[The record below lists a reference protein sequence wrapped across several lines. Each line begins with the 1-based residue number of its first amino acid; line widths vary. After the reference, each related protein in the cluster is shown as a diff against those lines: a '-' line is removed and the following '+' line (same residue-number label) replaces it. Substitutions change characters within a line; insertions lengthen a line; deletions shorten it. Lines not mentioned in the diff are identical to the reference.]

1 MVQHLHICQALRLGR
16 CHTVLYCLFPAD
28 SVGSNFTGW
37 EPVDRTYA
45 RSHTIKINSVF
56 VLLALTILTNFL
68 FQYF

>member
-37 EPVDRTYA
+37 EVGNHWIDIRQKSRHQDKQCICAVGPYDI
-45 RSHTIKINSVF
+45 H
-56 VLLALTILTNFL
+56 
-68 FQYF
+68 